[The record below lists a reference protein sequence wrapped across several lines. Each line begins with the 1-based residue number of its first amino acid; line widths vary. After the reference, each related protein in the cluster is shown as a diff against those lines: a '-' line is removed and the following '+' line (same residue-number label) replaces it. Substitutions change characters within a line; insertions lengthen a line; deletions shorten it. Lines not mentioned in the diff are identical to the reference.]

1 MGSNDF
7 VERINYLPRAETPH
21 MLDEPRF
28 KGAYNFS
35 TACTDYLQ
43 KYYVDILNIKRT
55 WNFINPSKWF
65 LESIK
70 DFVEFTPELL
80 DILQPRSVLP
90 FIKSFQN
97 TGTYYGFE
105 LLCQGIFG
113 QEVVIEYID
122 PYTINIS
129 NIETAINYKI
139 LGEGEQSFY
148 LVTEDLK
155 NALITEDVFAP
166 PSGLWVISQ
175 ILKKN
180 LPAGIAEIS
189 TISFGYING

>member
-1 MGSNDF
+1 MVTSEDF
-7 VERINYLPRAETPH
+7 SQRINYLPRADTPH

-43 KYYVDILNIKRT
+43 KYYIDILNVKRT

-80 DILQPRSVLP
+80 EVLQPRSVLP
-90 FIKSFQN
+90 FIESFRY
-97 TGTYYGFE
+97 TGTYKGFE

-113 QEVVIEYID
+113 EEVKIEYVD
-122 PYTINIS
+122 PYTIIIS
-129 NIETAINYKI
+129 NIKTAINFYL
-139 LGEGEQSFY
+139 LGEGEQSFF
-148 LVTEDLK
+148 LVTEDLNK
-155 NALITEDVFAP
+155 YLMTEDVFVP
-166 PSGLWVISQ
+166 PNGLWVIEQ

-180 LPAGIAEIS
+180 LPAGISEVA
-189 TISFGYING
+189 TIIFGDG

>member
-1 MGSNDF
+1 
-7 VERINYLPRAETPH
+7 

-43 KYYVDILNIKRT
+43 KYYIDILNIKRT

-80 DILQPRSVLP
+80 EVLQPRSVLP
-90 FIKSFQN
+90 FIESFRY
-97 TGTYYGFE
+97 TGTYKGFE

-113 QEVVIEYID
+113 EDVEITYQD
-122 PYTINIS
+122 PYTIKIA
-129 NIETAINYKI
+129 NIETAINYRI
-139 LGEGEQSFY
+139 LAEGEQSFY

-155 NALITEDVFAP
+155 NYLITEDVFVP
-166 PSGLWVISQ
+166 TNGLWVIKE
-175 ILKKN
+175 ILRQN
-180 LPAGIAEIS
+180 LPAGISEIAK
-189 TISFGYING
+189 IEF